1 MSGNQAKAHQA
12 EERRTTVI
20 ADDSSIVGAPSPGQS
35 FPPEPE
41 PRSARHAQWALA
53 LSESGRALR
62 HPAVVAALLLYAALW
77 AYEALSTGLDS
88 RYPVLQDEDRY
99 TQMPLLLLAA
109 GALLTT
115 HMAMTRMHRHGAEPL
130 CEVLTLPPWR
140 QTLAHLVAILPLAVL
155 AAFVTL
161 SRIAYYALAPTAVG
175 TPSPVELA
183 TGPAVV
189 VLAGCTGAAL
199 ARFTTAVS
207 AGPFAV
213 LLFGALVLCSALE
226 VRGMKWL
233 GPLGVESEFAAPL
246 PMNLRDRP
254 ALTHLVY
261 LAAVSG
267 LLALIALVRAG
278 LRTLPARGAVAL
290 LAVAAVVAGAG
301 QYRSP
306 SESLDEHRT
315 AAEKYPGDQQ
325 RCRRDGKVTF
335 CAFPEF
341 QGRTKDWRQVTDG
354 ILRRVPDDQQNGPYA
369 VRQRLFFGADREGV
383 TGRPPL
389 EAWAKDD
396 ARHHT
401 PSAVT
406 VGTQWGTDEIG
417 GDAMLSFAV
426 RFSARVVVDGPAR
439 GGEAAPQT
447 LCRAPA
453 VTVLWLAAQ
462 ATPETAEALR
472 SLEQRSIGGVTLSTL
487 GSSDSLSVNG
497 PEAQVVRELLD
508 RPADEVGDRL
518 KSSWDT
524 LVDDR
529 TSTKEAAE
537 LMGASVPE
545 DSEQGSEDTACAVS

>member
-1 MSGNQAKAHQA
+1 MSGHQA
-12 EERRTTVI
+12 EEHRTTVI
-20 ADDSSIVGAPSPGQS
+20 ADDSPPGQS
-35 FPPEPE
+35 LPPD
-41 PRSARHAQWALA
+41 PRSARRAQWALA

-62 HPAVVAALLLYAALW
+62 HPAVLAALLLYAALW
-77 AYEALSTGLDS
+77 AYEALSGGLDS

-109 GALLTT
+109 GALLAT
-115 HMAMTRMHRHGAEPL
+115 HMAMSRMRRHGAEPF
-130 CEVLTLPPWR
+130 CEVLTLRPWR
-140 QTLAHLVAILPLAVL
+140 QTVAHLVAILPLAVL
-155 AAFVTL
+155 AALVTL

-175 TPSPVELA
+175 SPSPVELA

-199 ARFTTAVS
+199 ARFTTAAS

-246 PMNLRDRP
+246 PTNLMDRP

-267 LLALIALVRAG
+267 LLALIALIRAG
-278 LRTLPARGAVAL
+278 LRTLPARGAAAL
-290 LAVAAVVAGAG
+290 LAVAVVVAGAG

-306 SESLDEHRT
+306 SGSLGEHRT
-315 AAEKYPGDQQ
+315 AAEKFPGDQQ
-325 RCRRDGKVTF
+325 RCHRDGKVTF

-341 QGRTKDWRQVTDG
+341 QGRTKDWRQITDG
-354 ILRRVPDDQQNGPYA
+354 ILRKVPNDRQDGRYA
-369 VRQRLFFGADREGV
+369 VRQRLFFGADRDGV
-383 TGRPPL
+383 TDRPPL

-401 PSAVT
+401 PAAVT

-426 RFSARVVVDGPAR
+426 RFSARVVDGPAR
-439 GGEAAPQT
+439 GGEAPPQT
-447 LCRAPA
+447 LCRASA
-453 VTVLWLAAQ
+453 ATVLWLAAQ
-462 ATPETAEALR
+462 ATPETADALR
-472 SLEQRSIGGVTLSTL
+472 SLARRSIGGITLTTL
-487 GSSDSLSVNG
+487 GSSDSLSING
-497 PEAQVVRELLD
+497 PEVQVVQELLD
-508 RPADEVGDRL
+508 QPADKVGDRL
-518 KSSWDT
+518 KTSWDT

-529 TSTKEAAE
+529 TTTKEAAG
-537 LMGASVPE
+537 LLGASVPE
-545 DSEQGSEDTACAVS
+545 DSERESEDTTCAAG